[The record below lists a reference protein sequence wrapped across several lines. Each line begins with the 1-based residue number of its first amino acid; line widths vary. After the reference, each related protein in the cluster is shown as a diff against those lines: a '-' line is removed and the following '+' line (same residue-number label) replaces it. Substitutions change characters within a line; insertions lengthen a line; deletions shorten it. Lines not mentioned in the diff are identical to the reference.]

1 MAHTIRCGRAKH
13 DRCKCECGGAHHG
26 EEATELDRTD
36 PEPLDV
42 NPAPLL
48 PGDERIRPHIG
59 HDPIVQPLDYVE
71 LRRRDQTRLMLA

>member
-13 DRCKCECGGAHHG
+13 DRCTCECDGKHHA
-26 EEATELDRTD
+26 EEATELDRAD

-48 PGDERIRPHIG
+48 PAEPDQPPPVRPLAYTGRISRG
-59 HDPIVQPLDYVE
+59 SLGRLPL
-71 LRRRDQTRLMLA
+71 A